1 MVTYYAMIGDIG
13 YMKTEADN
21 DDKARAW
28 FAIHMHH
35 RGEGLY
41 RRWIEDGMRVAV
53 FKRGLKSTREV
64 TRSGNYKRLYH
75 GYLGAN

>member
-13 YMKTEADN
+13 YMKTEAEN

-28 FAIHMHH
+28 FAVHMHH

-41 RRWIEDGMRVAV
+41 YRWLESGMRVAI
-53 FKRGLKSTREV
+53 FKRGISTKEETQNGRIGQ
-64 TRSGNYKRLYH
+64 RILNGIC
-75 GYLGAN
+75 